1 MPKPF
6 SSHIR
11 LLFAGRS
18 MAMLAALTTL
28 AACGGGSGD
37 TSSSPST
44 VDEERLQQT
53 TVSGFPHAVDIY
65 KPVGATRAIV
75 ALHGG
80 GGNKTAIAYQLG
92 LNSTADSASNT
103 TINWAWL
110 QAHHVMLVLPQ
121 GQHIAAEPN
130 ATTWTNYAMRSG
142 QDDKAFLQ
150 ALAAQIRSD
159 YGISTITLM
168 GHSMGG
174 VMTNRMWCES
184 PSTFSSYVSLAGP
197 ASTTFNSSATPCQ
210 PGSAAAPYMGI
221 IGDQDD
227 VIPNAGAWNAAT
239 WTFNSVFVLASV
251 NAWDNNTVIA
261 EPLQQQTRTTL
272 LCGQTL
278 DANNYSTSGN
288 VDSWTSCGGRL
299 VLKQVHGAEH
309 GVASINTQMNSSNP
323 TQVMDT
329 VANFVEGL

>member
-1 MPKPF
+1 MPKPLF
-6 SSHIR
+6 SHIR
-11 LLFAGRS
+11 LLSAGRS
-18 MAMLAALTTL
+18 TVLATLTTL

-37 TSSSPST
+37 TSSSPTT
-44 VDEERLQQT
+44 VDAEKLQQT

-121 GQHIAAEPN
+121 GQHIDGQEG

-159 YGISTITLM
+159 YGIDTITLM

-197 ASTTFNSSATPCQ
+197 ASTTFNRPATPCQ
-210 PGSAAAPYMGI
+210 PGSAAKPYMGI
-221 IGDQDD
+221 IGDSDEVMQTT
-227 VIPNAGAWNAAT
+227 GAWAAPS
-239 WTFNSVFVLASV
+239 WTINPAVVLASLP
-251 NAWDNNTVIA
+251 AWDNNTVIA
-261 EPLQQQTRTTL
+261 EMLQQQTRTTL

-278 DANNYSTSGN
+278 DTNTYSTSGN
-288 VDSWTSCGGRL
+288 IDSWTSCGGRL
-299 VLKQVHGAEH
+299 VLKRVHSAEH